1 VFVLVDPTA
10 TTPMFVQ
17 IATSI
22 TTQIATGTIA
32 TGARLP
38 AAKDLADS
46 LGVNVHT
53 VLRAYQELR
62 DEGQVE
68 LRRGRGVRVMT
79 GRVVDHAAAR
89 RAALIAT
96 IWVPLAIVVASE
108 AVVIGV
114 GGTGSPRLIVHWG
127 AGGDRYG
134 PWWTYAILVAAIGLP
149 VIALIGFFIAR
160 STRMAG
166 MNAWMPAIAMAI
178 TVFHTVGMGVGSVV
192 LNRSPLAPAL
202 PLGGGVALAVA
213 AGLLTWWLL
222 PREAAV
228 TASVEAADT
237 MPVRHGEVVAWTGK
251 VELAPWFLTLIAVVA
266 AVLVVL
272 GVLLFL
278 TLGWHVWPIFL
289 APALMLTALL
299 TTAQF
304 VVTAGPRGFVVRST
318 LGWPRLS
325 VPACDLAAAR
335 VVQVDPMADFGG
347 WGIRWV
353 IGPRGKGRWGIAT
366 RSGPGVEVIRR
377 DGRSIVVTVD
387 DAGTAAAVLETYARE
402 QA

>member
-1 VFVLVDPTA
+1 
-10 TTPMFVQ
+10 
-17 IATSI
+17 
-22 TTQIATGTIA
+22 
-32 TGARLP
+32 
-38 AAKDLADS
+38 
-46 LGVNVHT
+46 
-53 VLRAYQELR
+53 
-62 DEGQVE
+62 
-68 LRRGRGVRVMT
+68 MT
-79 GRVVDHAAAR
+79 RRVVDHAAAH

-96 IWVPLAIVVASE
+96 IWVPLAIVAACE

-114 GGTGSPRLIVHWG
+114 GATGSSQLIVHWG
-127 AGGDRYG
+127 ADGDRYG
-134 PWWTYAILVAAIGLP
+134 PWWTYAILVAAIGFP

-202 PLGGGVALAVA
+202 PLGVGVVLAIA

-222 PREAAV
+222 PREASA
-228 TASVEAADT
+228 TTGVEASDGL
-237 MPVRHGEVVAWTGK
+237 PVRHGEVAAWTGR
-251 VELAPWFLTLIAVVA
+251 VELASWFLSLITAVA
-266 AVLVVL
+266 AVLIVL

-278 TLGWHVWPIFL
+278 TVGPHVWPIFL

-304 VVTAGPRGFVVRST
+304 VVTTGPGGFVVRSA

-325 VPACDLAAAR
+325 VPASDLAAAG

-366 RSGPGVEVIRR
+366 RRGAGLEVVRR
-377 DGRSIVVTVD
+377 DGRSIVVTID
-387 DAGTAAAVLETYARE
+387 DAATAAAVLETYARGR
-402 QA
+402 A